1 MGLSNL
7 AFLLE
12 TVSRPKEDR
21 ERESIA
27 LSVEIK
33 GDRCYHKTGHFLGLP
48 LSIFK
53 FWWGN

>member
-1 MGLSNL
+1 M